1 MNYNELFLE
10 NIIRSDIR
18 FDKEMKTVYDLSYF
32 LVDFQAIINNLSE
45 IIYDD
50 IDRKYILLDEKRV
63 TEEKQIWNLN
73 HYRHD
78 EKNEL
83 LENKHPQWQ
92 QKIERNIEA
101 VLFQEGKAADHSYR
115 VGSTLKQT
123 TNRKFNKKYEMNLQ
137 LNEFSK
143 GSLILDIANSV
154 LVSFITDFL
163 KALLIKQTGNDRVV
177 NINIQNQYIIIDD
190 SVLKVVPKNSC
201 IEKAIQIQQGINTGR
216 LDVQKCIHDVI
227 EASQPDQNTEE
238 SVRRFLKELHKNG
251 LVSEQVIYDERGI
264 KTAARDI
271 ERFKGNFVD
280 YSG

>member
-1 MNYNELFLE
+1 MNYKNFFFE
-10 NIIRSDIR
+10 NIIRSNIR

-32 LVDFQAIINNLSE
+32 LVDFQAIINNMSE

-50 IDRKYILLDEKRV
+50 IDRKYILLDENRV
-63 TEEKQIWNLN
+63 TDKVQIWDSKY
-73 HYRHD
+73 YRYD

-83 LENKHPQWQ
+83 LENRHPEWQ
-92 QKIERNIEA
+92 QIIERNMEA
-101 VLFQEGKAADHSYR
+101 VLFQERKVANHHYR
-115 VGSTLKQT
+115 VGSSLKQT

-143 GSLILDIANSV
+143 GSLLLDIANSV

-163 KALLIKQTGNDRVV
+163 RALLIKQTGNDLVV

-190 SVLKVVPKNSC
+190 SVINVVPKNSC
-201 IEKAIQIQQGINTGR
+201 IEKAIQIQPGTNTGK

-238 SVRRFLKELHKNG
+238 SVRRFLKELNKNG

-280 YSG
+280 YRG